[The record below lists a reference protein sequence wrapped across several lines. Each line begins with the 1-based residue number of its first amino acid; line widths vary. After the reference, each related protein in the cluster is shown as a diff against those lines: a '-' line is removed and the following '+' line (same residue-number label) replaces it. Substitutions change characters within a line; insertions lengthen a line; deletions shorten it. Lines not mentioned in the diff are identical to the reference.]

1 MKNTITALFFVI
13 NLTAMAQEQLNDYKY
28 IVVPKRFAEFKR
40 ENQYQTSTLIKYL
53 FTEKGFEAVY
63 EDKLPQEL
71 KENRCLGLR
80 AKLVDGSSMFT
91 TKASVKLENCSGEE
105 VFTTKEGRSKKKD
118 YKESYGEA
126 LRGAFKS
133 FDVMSYAYNG
143 KAENSGPITVSM
155 KNDVKN
161 LDEEKLQTRSSVNR
175 PDAMVEQE
183 ATRENQRYVDRR
195 PVPSN
200 LKKAE
205 QKENM
210 IAQEDKMMEAKNQP
224 TESIDKMVVQTA
236 TREQQSYEDRTPRES
251 DMKQGEDVAKAAI
264 SKNQQSKGPGLA
276 SLSSATLYAQELPNG
291 YQLVDSTPK
300 IRMKIEKTSMPDF
313 YMAKAGDTSGTV
325 FKKNGTWFFEYYS
338 GDKLVTEELNI
349 KF

>member
-1 MKNTITALFFVI
+1 
-13 NLTAMAQEQLNDYKY
+13 MAQEQLNDYKY
-28 IVVPKRFAEFKR
+28 IIVPKQFAEFKR
-40 ENQYQTSTLIKYL
+40 ENQYQTSTLVKYL

-63 EDKLPQEL
+63 EDELPQEL
-71 KENRCLGLR
+71 KNNGCLGLR

-91 TKASVKLENCSGEE
+91 TKAAVKLENCNGEE
-105 VFTTKEGRSKKKD
+105 VFATKEGRSKEKD

-126 LRGAFKS
+126 LREAFTS
-133 FDVMSYAYNG
+133 FDTMNYSYNG
-143 KAENSGPITVSM
+143 KAENSEPVTVSM
-155 KNDVKN
+155 KNDVKK
-161 LDEEKLQTRSSVNR
+161 LAEERGQNHSSVNR

-195 PVPSN
+195 PVPSD

-205 QKENM
+205 SKSKM
-210 IAQEDKMMEAKNQP
+210 IEQE
-224 TESIDKMVVQTA
+224 A
-236 TREQQSYEDRTPRES
+236 TREQQSYTDRTPKQS
-251 DMKQGEDVAKAAI
+251 DIKKGEATNQAAT
-264 SKNQQSKGPGLA
+264 SDTDQEKG
-276 SLSSATLYAQELPNG
+276 SDLSSIPGATLYAQELPNG

-313 YMAKAGDTSGTV
+313 YLARVGDTNGAV

-338 GDKLVTEELNI
+338 GNDLVTEELDI

>member
-1 MKNTITALFFVI
+1 MKTAITLLF
-13 NLTAMAQEQLNDYKY
+13 LTLSLTGMAQEQLNDYKY
-28 IVVPKRFAEFKR
+28 IVVPKQFAEFKR

-63 EDKLPQEL
+63 EDELPQEL
-71 KENRCLGLR
+71 KNNGCLGLR

-105 VFTTKEGRSKKKD
+105 VFVTKEGKSKEKD
-118 YKESYGEA
+118 YKTSYGEA
-126 LRGAFKS
+126 LRDAFTS
-133 FDVMSYAYNG
+133 FDTMNYKYNG
-143 KAENSGPITVSM
+143 KAENSEPVTVNM
-155 KNDVKN
+155 ANDVKEIA
-161 LDEEKLQTRSSVNR
+161 EERRKNHSSANR
-175 PDAMVEQE
+175 PNILVEQE

-205 QKENM
+205 PQNKTSSELVE
-210 IAQEDKMMEAKNQP
+210 QE
-224 TESIDKMVVQTA
+224 A
-236 TREQQSYEDRTPRES
+236 TREQQSSKDRTPSES
-251 DMKQGEDVAKAAI
+251 AMKQGEDANQAATPGMEQGKA
-264 SKNQQSKGPGLA
+264 SE
-276 SLSSATLYAQELPNG
+276 LSTIAAGTLYAQELPNG

-313 YMAKAGDTSGTV
+313 YLARVGDTSGTV

-338 GDKLVTEELNI
+338 GGSLVTEELDI

>member
-1 MKNTITALFFVI
+1 
-13 NLTAMAQEQLNDYKY
+13 MAQEQLNDYKY
-28 IVVPKRFAEFKR
+28 IVVPKQFAEFKR

-53 FTEKGFEAVY
+53 FGEKGFEAVY
-63 EDKLPQEL
+63 EDELPQDL
-71 KENRCLGLR
+71 KNNSCLGLR

-105 VFTTKEGRSKKKD
+105 VFATKEGKSKEKD

-126 LRGAFKS
+126 LREAFTS
-133 FDVMSYAYNG
+133 FDTMNYTYNG
-143 KAENSGPITVSM
+143 KAENSEPVTVSM
-155 KNDVKN
+155 KNDVKK
-161 LDEEKLQTRSSVNR
+161 LAEERRQNHSTVNR
-175 PDAMVEQE
+175 PDALVEQE

-195 PVPSN
+195 PVPSD

-205 QKENM
+205 PNTEM
-210 IAQEDKMMEAKNQP
+210 VEQE
-224 TESIDKMVVQTA
+224 A
-236 TREQQSYEDRTPRES
+236 TREQQSYKDRTPTES
-251 DMKQGEDVAKAAI
+251 DMKEGEVENQTATSRKEQGKDSELSTIAA
-264 SKNQQSKGPGLA
+264 G
-276 SLSSATLYAQELPNG
+276 TLYAQELPNG

-313 YMAKAGDTSGTV
+313 YLARVGDTSGTV

-338 GDKLVTEELNI
+338 DGKLVSEELDI